1 MKAKRLSVI
10 AAALVTGLVGSLA
23 FAHHGGAAYDSERTV
38 TVTGKV
44 TDFKFVNP
52 HVLIYIAVTGQD
64 GDVVEWSGELTS
76 PNRLARMAQPGSVR
90 WHKEILRPGD
100 EIELTGNPAASGAPS
115 LRLHKVVDS
124 TGTAIIGGD
133 R

>member
-1 MKAKRLSVI
+1 MNAKRPTVI
-10 AAALVTGLVGSLA
+10 AAALISALTGGLA
-23 FAHHGGAAYDSERTV
+23 IAHHGGAAYDSEQTV
-38 TVTGKV
+38 TVSGKV

-52 HVLIYIAVTGQD
+52 HVLIYVAVTGAD
-64 GDVVEWSGELTS
+64 GKVVEWSGELTS

-100 EIELTGNPAASGAPS
+100 EIVLTGNPAASGAPA
-115 LRLHKVVDS
+115 LRLHRVVDS

-133 R
+133 E